1 MKILV
6 YAPLEDEFSFQL
18 IRMLRGLHD
27 ASDLEHFQT
36 LLGLR
41 SRLHRPLLR
50 PAAALLR
57 LPTPGDL
64 AQAVTLRD
72 LLDDVRT
79 VVILPDRKAATE
91 RLAQL
96 LSPRFVHYP
105 EQDPAFLV
113 EALRRIIS
121 VPTAGWENITSPAA

>member
-18 IRMLRGLHD
+18 IHLLRGLNNGL
-27 ASDLEHFQT
+27 DLEHFQT

-50 PAAALLR
+50 PAAALMS

-64 AQAVTLRD
+64 AQAVILRD

-79 VVILPDRKAATE
+79 VLILPDRKAATG

-105 EQDPAFLV
+105 DQDPSFLA
-113 EALRRIIS
+113 EALRRIVS
-121 VPTAGWENITSPAA
+121 LPTAGWESVTSPAA

>member
-1 MKILV
+1 MKILA
-6 YAPLEDEFSFQL
+6 YAPLEDEFSFKL
-18 IRMLRGLHD
+18 LHLLRGLNLG
-27 ASDLEHFQT
+27 SDLEHFPT

-50 PAAALLR
+50 PASVLMR
-57 LPTPGDL
+57 LPTSGDL

-79 VVILPDRKAATE
+79 VLILPDRKASTG

-96 LSPRFVHYP
+96 LSPRYVHYP
-105 EQDPAFLV
+105 DQDPAFLA
-113 EALRRIIS
+113 EALRRMAS
-121 VPTAGWENITSPAA
+121 LPTAGWEKVTSPAA